1 MADHI
6 RPLYADMGNYLASR
20 FPYKV
25 QKISLNA
32 GFFCPNRGRP
42 RKGGAV
48 VLTAITRLSA
58 PITVIRGGVLRSNSM
73 KVLLFLLVNI
83 PR

>member
-32 GFFCPNRGRP
+32 GFSCPNRDGT
-42 RKGGAV
+42 KGWGGCSYCNNQ
-48 VLTAITRLSA
+48 TFS
-58 PITVIRGGVLRSNSM
+58 PDYCHMGGVLRSNSM

>member
-32 GFFCPNRGRP
+32 GFSCPNRDGTKGLGR
-42 RKGGAV
+42 
-48 VLTAITRLSA
+48 
-58 PITVIRGGVLRSNSM
+58 
-73 KVLLFLLVNI
+73 LFLLQ
-83 PR
+83 

>member
-32 GFFCPNRGRP
+32 GFSCPNRDGTKGWGGCSYCNNQTFSPDYCHTGRS
-42 RKGGAV
+42 
-48 VLTAITRLSA
+48 ITEQLD
-58 PITVIRGGVLRSNSM
+58 
-73 KVLLFLLVNI
+73 
-83 PR
+83 

>member
-32 GFFCPNRGRP
+32 GFSCPNRDGT
-42 RKGGAV
+42 KGW
-48 VLTAITRLSA
+48 
-58 PITVIRGGVLRSNSM
+58 GGCSY
-73 KVLLFLLVNI
+73 
-83 PR
+83 

>member
-32 GFFCPNRGRP
+32 GFSCPNRDERVGR
-42 RKGGAV
+42 
-48 VLTAITRLSA
+48 
-58 PITVIRGGVLRSNSM
+58 
-73 KVLLFLLVNI
+73 LFLLQ
-83 PR
+83 